1 MRDNITKTYK
11 KWTNL
16 KINRVDLDAKKDCR
30 QTVNKWWVDQL
41 QKQTPCTYN
50 GKDHRERFPHNPSFR
65 LINPSKLD
73 VGKVSKAILMHKEIT
88 SCIQVNQWKNSSV
101 VIKWFRNI
109 ENKPDCSFII
119 FDIEDFYESILSSL
133 FSRAIEYGKEIYNLS
148 NDETSINMQSRKIKV
163 NHGSKKMTRKISMY
177 Q

>member
-1 MRDNITKTYK
+1 MQK
-11 KWTNL
+11 KIADKL
-16 KINRVDLDAKKDCR
+16 LISDR
-30 QTVNKWWVDQL
+30 VDQL
-41 QKQTPCTYN
+41 QKQTPYTYN